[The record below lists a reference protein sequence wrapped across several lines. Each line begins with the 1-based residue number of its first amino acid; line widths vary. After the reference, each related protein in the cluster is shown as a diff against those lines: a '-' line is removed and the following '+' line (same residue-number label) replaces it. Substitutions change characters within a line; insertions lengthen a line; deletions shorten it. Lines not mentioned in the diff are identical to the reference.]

1 MGEQDYTT
9 QISEDGDVLRIVVGG
24 TLDFGR
30 TARFVTLVRDAAKAR
45 GRKRVLIDARAFKE
59 PMPNKD
65 RFAMGELIAA
75 EWGGLRVA
83 IVNPI
88 AAQNRFV
95 ETVAVNRG
103 ADTRTLA
110 TLPEALEWL
119 QLG

>member
-1 MGEQDYTT
+1 MDAKDYTT
-9 QISEDGDVLRIVVGG
+9 EISEDRDVLCIAVRG

-30 TARFVTLVRDAAKAR
+30 STRLVALVRDTAKAR
-45 GRKRVLIDARAFKE
+45 GRKRVLVDARAFKE

-65 RFAMGELIAA
+65 RFAMGELIAQ
-75 EWGGLRVA
+75 EWRGLRVA

-88 AAQNRFV
+88 AAQNGFV

-110 TLPEALEWL
+110 TVPEALEWL
-119 QLG
+119 ERA